1 MYSDQFTDELQ
12 SQLAEFIQKQGCL
25 YAESNKEVGD
35 RFWHSHFPENN
46 IHFLDHKYTCGHG
59 GAVNPVTEV
68 LIKNYG
74 IIKEENTLEKFY
86 AWDQQSPPNV

>member
-1 MYSDQFTDELQ
+1 
-12 SQLAEFIQKQGCL
+12 LAESVQTAHL
-25 YAESNKEVGD
+25 YAESNKETGD
-35 RFWHSHFPENN
+35 GFWEGHFPADN

-74 IIKEENTLEKFY
+74 HEERNPL
-86 AWDQQSPPNV
+86 AALLLNN